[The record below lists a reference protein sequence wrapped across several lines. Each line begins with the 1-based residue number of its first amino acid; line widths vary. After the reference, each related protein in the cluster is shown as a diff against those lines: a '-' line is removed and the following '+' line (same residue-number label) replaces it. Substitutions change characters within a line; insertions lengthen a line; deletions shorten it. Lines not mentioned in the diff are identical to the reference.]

1 MLSPLLESAL
11 SKKNL
16 FMSKCLLSCSA
27 NIVIVILLPFLLII
41 SQELFAADKIVI
53 DDFEDG
59 LSSHWSVKEFK
70 GMTVYS
76 IHEEN
81 GNKSLKAYSRDTASA
96 LIYKISYDLKEFP
109 FLTWKWKVMNIIST
123 GDATKKAGDDYAA
136 RIYVIFPHWIPVF
149 TKSINYIWANKLKK
163 GDTIPNSFYSRVV
176 MVAVESGTEMTGEWI
191 SEKRNVLED
200 YKAIFG
206 EDPATPEA
214 IAIMTDTDNTGEEAV
229 AYYDDIVLR
238 R

>member
-1 MLSPLLESAL
+1 MESDEYHI
-11 SKKNL
+11 N
-16 FMSKCLLSCSA
+16 
-27 NIVIVILLPFLLII
+27 
-41 SQELFAADKIVI
+41 
-53 DDFEDG
+53 
-59 LSSHWSVKEFK
+59 
-70 GMTVYS
+70 
-76 IHEEN
+76 
-81 GNKSLKAYSRDTASA
+81 
-96 LIYKISYDLKEFP
+96 
-109 FLTWKWKVMNIIST
+109 IST

>member
-1 MLSPLLESAL
+1 MLSSLSESVVL
-11 SKKNL
+11 KKNL
-16 FMSKCLLSCSA
+16 FTSKCLLSCSA
-27 NIVIVILLPFLLII
+27 KIVFVILLPFLLIT

-53 DDFEDG
+53 DDFEAG
-59 LSSHWSVKEFK
+59 LSSHWSVKEFR
-70 GMTVYS
+70 GTTVYS

-81 GNKSLKAYSRDTASA
+81 GNKSLKAYSHASASA
-96 LIYKISYDLKEFP
+96 LIYKISFDLKEFP

-136 RIYVIFPHWIPVF
+136 RIYVIFPYWIPAF

-163 GDTIPNSFYSRVV
+163 GVTIPNPFYSRVV
-176 MVAVESGTEMTGEWI
+176 MIAVESGTEMTGEWI
-191 SEKRNVLED
+191 SEERNVLED
-200 YKAIFG
+200 YKSVFG
-206 EDPATPEA
+206 EEPANPEA
-214 IAIMTDTDNTGEEAV
+214 IAIMTDTDNTGEAAV